1 MTALAPP
8 EQPSTR
14 TTALLVQR
22 RRSRGVVGR
31 VVPIVGLLT
40 AWWVVALVAA
50 PLRVIPTPWAVVA
63 AFVDDLSV
71 LPMNVGATLM
81 NAAVGYLVG
90 NAVAVLTAIL
100 FVQVPWTERVLLRIA
115 VMSFCVPLVAITPI
129 LVVVF
134 PGDVPK
140 QILAGLSVLFT
151 TLVSCLLGL
160 RSVNGATVDL
170 VRSMGGSDRVVLR
183 KARLMAMLPGLFAG
197 LQIAAPAAILGTILG
212 EYLGAARG
220 LGVMLVQAQSSFQ
233 VPRTWAVALTMSA
246 LAGLVYWAA
255 GLIGRLATPWVSRDV
270 STAVGQSIAT
280 ASGLRGGRSALAGLL
295 GLLGS
300 LAVIVAV
307 WWGAIL
313 AFDLSPYFAKTPLD
327 VVAFLFLDVSSGENR
342 AVILDGLAITLR
354 DAGVGYVIGTALAC
368 LVAVGIVMSTWVERT
383 VLPAAVVMRS
393 IPLVAM
399 TPLLALVF
407 GRGLLGVTVIVSLV
421 TFFPTLVSVA
431 AALRAAP
438 GVACDV
444 VVSMGGS
451 TAMVTRKVRLLYAL
465 PAIFASAR
473 IAVPGAFAG
482 ATLAEWLATGEGLG
496 SMLVRDYAASRFSAL
511 WSETVVVV
519 AVAVAL
525 YAVVSVVERPVVKR
539 FALGQG

>member
-14 TTALLVQR
+14 TSAVLIR
-22 RRSRGVVGR
+22 RRPRGLAGR
-31 VVPIVGLLT
+31 VVPILGLIAL
-40 AWWVVALVAA
+40 WWLVALVAA
-50 PLRVIPTPWAVVA
+50 PLRVVPTPWAVVA

-71 LPMNVGATLM
+71 LPMNVGATLA
-81 NAAVGYLVG
+81 NAGIGYVVG
-90 NAVAVLTAIL
+90 NAVAVLAAIL

-134 PGDVPK
+134 PGDMPK

-183 KARLMAMLPGLFAG
+183 KARLTAMLPGLFAG

-212 EYLGAARG
+212 EYLGASRG

-246 LAGLVYWAA
+246 LAGLVYFAA
-255 GLIGRLATPWVSRDV
+255 GLIGRAATPWVSRDV

-280 ASGLRGGRSALAGLL
+280 ASGLRGGLSAVTALL

-300 LAVIVAV
+300 IAVVVAV

-327 VVAFLFLDVSSGENR
+327 VLTYLFADPDAAENR
-342 AVILDGLAITLR
+342 GLVLDGLAITLR

-368 LVAVGIVMSTWVERT
+368 LVAVGIVLSRWVERT

-438 GVACDV
+438 VLACDL

-525 YAVVSVVERPVVKR
+525 YALVSVVERPVVRR
-539 FALGQG
+539 FAAGQG

>member
-14 TTALLVQR
+14 TSAVLIR
-22 RRSRGVVGR
+22 RRPRGVVGR
-31 VVPIVGLLT
+31 VVPILGLIAL
-40 AWWVVALVAA
+40 WWLVALVAA
-50 PLRVIPTPWAVVA
+50 PLRVVPTPWAVVG

-71 LPMNVGATLM
+71 LPMNVGATLA
-81 NAAVGYLVG
+81 NAGIGYVVG
-90 NAVAVLTAIL
+90 NAVAVLAAIL

-134 PGDVPK
+134 PGDMPK

-183 KARLMAMLPGLFAG
+183 KARLTAMLPGLFAG

-212 EYLGAARG
+212 EYLGASRG

-246 LAGLVYWAA
+246 LAGLVYFAA
-255 GLIGRLATPWVSRDV
+255 GLIGRAATPWVSRDV

-280 ASGLRGGRSALAGLL
+280 ASGLRGGRSAVTALL

-300 LAVIVAV
+300 IAVVVAV

-327 VVAFLFLDVSSGENR
+327 VLTHLFADPDAAENR
-342 AVILDGLAITLR
+342 GLILDGLAITLR

-368 LVAVGIVMSTWVERT
+368 LVAVGIVLSRWVERT

-438 GVACDV
+438 VLACDL

-525 YAVVSVVERPVVKR
+525 YALVSIVERPVVR
-539 FALGQG
+539 HFATGQG

>member
-1 MTALAPP
+1 VTALAPP

-14 TTALLVQR
+14 TSAVLIR
-22 RRSRGVVGR
+22 RRPRGVVGR
-31 VVPIVGLLT
+31 VVPILGLIAL
-40 AWWVVALVAA
+40 WWLVALVAA
-50 PLRVIPTPWAVVA
+50 PLRVVPTPWAVVG

-71 LPMNVGATLM
+71 LPMNVGATLA
-81 NAAVGYLVG
+81 NAGIGYVVG
-90 NAVAVLTAIL
+90 NAVAVLAAIL

-134 PGDVPK
+134 PGDMPK

-183 KARLMAMLPGLFAG
+183 KARLTAMLPGLFAG

-212 EYLGAARG
+212 EYLGASRG

-255 GLIGRLATPWVSRDV
+255 GLIGRAATPWVSRDV

-280 ASGLRGGRSALAGLL
+280 ASGLRGGRSAVTALL

-300 LAVIVAV
+300 IAVVVAV

-327 VVAFLFLDVSSGENR
+327 VLTHLFADPDAAENR
-342 AVILDGLAITLR
+342 GLILDGLAITLR

-368 LVAVGIVMSTWVERT
+368 LVALGIVLSRWVERT

-438 GVACDV
+438 VLACDL

-525 YAVVSVVERPVVKR
+525 YALVSIVERPVVR
-539 FALGQG
+539 HFATGQG

>member
-1 MTALAPP
+1 MTALAPAAR
-8 EQPSTR
+8 PSTR
-14 TTALLVQR
+14 TSAVLIR
-22 RRSRGVVGR
+22 RRPRGAVGR
-31 VVPIVGLLT
+31 VVPILGLIAL
-40 AWWVVALVAA
+40 WWLVALVAA
-50 PLRVIPTPWAVVA
+50 PLRVVPTPWAVVA

-71 LPMNVGATLM
+71 LPMNVGATLA
-81 NAAVGYLVG
+81 NAGIGYVVG
-90 NAVAVLTAIL
+90 NAVAVLAAIL

-134 PGDVPK
+134 PGDMPK

-183 KARLMAMLPGLFAG
+183 KARLTAMLPGLFAG

-212 EYLGAARG
+212 EYLGASRG

-246 LAGLVYWAA
+246 LAGLVYFAA
-255 GLIGRLATPWVSRDV
+255 GLIGRAATPWVSRDV

-280 ASGLRGGRSALAGLL
+280 ASGLRGGRSAVTALL

-300 LAVIVAV
+300 IAVVVAV

-327 VVAFLFLDVSSGENR
+327 VLTHLFAAPDAAANR
-342 AVILDGLAITLR
+342 GLILDGLAITLR

-368 LVAVGIVMSTWVERT
+368 LVAVGIVLSRWVERT

-438 GVACDV
+438 VLACDL

-525 YAVVSVVERPVVKR
+525 YALVSVVERPVVRR
-539 FALGQG
+539 FAAGQG

>member
-14 TTALLVQR
+14 TSAVLIR
-22 RRSRGVVGR
+22 RRPRGVVGR
-31 VVPIVGLLT
+31 VIPILGLIAL
-40 AWWVVALVAA
+40 WWAVALLAA

-63 AFVDDLSV
+63 AFVGDLSV
-71 LPMNVGATLM
+71 LPMNVGATLA
-81 NAAVGYLVG
+81 NAGIGYVVG
-90 NAVAVLTAIL
+90 NAVAVLAAIL

-134 PGDVPK
+134 PGDMPK

-183 KARLMAMLPGLFAG
+183 KARLTAMLPGLFAG

-255 GLIGRLATPWVSRDV
+255 GLIGRAATPWVSRDV
-270 STAVGQSIAT
+270 STAVGQSIAS
-280 ASGLRGGRSALAGLL
+280 ASGLRGGRGAVSALL

-300 LAVIVAV
+300 VAVVVAV

-327 VVAFLFLDVSSGENR
+327 VLTYLFADPDAAANR
-342 AVILDGLAITLR
+342 ALILDGLAITLR

-368 LVAVGIVMSTWVERT
+368 LVAVGIVLSRWVERT

-438 GVACDV
+438 VLACDL

-525 YAVVSVVERPVVKR
+525 YALVSLVERPVVRR
-539 FALGQG
+539 FAAGQG

>member
-14 TTALLVQR
+14 TSAVLIR
-22 RRSRGVVGR
+22 RRPRGAVGR
-31 VVPIVGLLT
+31 VVPILGLIAL
-40 AWWVVALVAA
+40 WWLVALVAA
-50 PLRVIPTPWAVVA
+50 PLRVVPTPWAVVG

-71 LPMNVGATLM
+71 LPMNVGATLA
-81 NAAVGYLVG
+81 NTGIGYVVG
-90 NAVAVLTAIL
+90 NAVAVLAAIL

-134 PGDVPK
+134 PGDMPK

-183 KARLMAMLPGLFAG
+183 KARLTAMLPGLFAG

-212 EYLGAARG
+212 EYLGASRG

-246 LAGLVYWAA
+246 LAGLVYFAA
-255 GLIGRLATPWVSRDV
+255 GLIGRAATPWVSRDV

-280 ASGLRGGRSALAGLL
+280 ASGLRGGRSAVTALL

-300 LAVIVAV
+300 IAVVVAV

-313 AFDLSPYFAKTPLD
+313 AFGLSPYFAKTPLD
-327 VVAFLFLDVSSGENR
+327 VLTHLFADPDAAENR
-342 AVILDGLAITLR
+342 GLILDGLAITLR

-368 LVAVGIVMSTWVERT
+368 LVAVGIVLSRWVERT

-438 GVACDV
+438 VLACDL

-525 YAVVSVVERPVVKR
+525 YALVSVVERPVVRR
-539 FALGQG
+539 FAVGQG

>member
-14 TTALLVQR
+14 TSAVLIR
-22 RRSRGVVGR
+22 RRPRGVVGR
-31 VVPIVGLLT
+31 VVPILGLIAL
-40 AWWVVALVAA
+40 WWLVALAAA
-50 PLRVIPTPWAVVA
+50 PLRVIPTPWAVVG

-71 LPMNVGATLM
+71 LPMNVGATLA
-81 NAAVGYLVG
+81 NAGIGYVVG
-90 NAVAVLTAIL
+90 NAVAVLAAIL

-134 PGDVPK
+134 PGDMPK

-183 KARLMAMLPGLFAG
+183 KARLTAMLPGLFAG

-212 EYLGAARG
+212 EYLGASRG

-255 GLIGRLATPWVSRDV
+255 GLIGRAATPWVSRDV

-280 ASGLRGGRSALAGLL
+280 ASGLRGGRSAVTALL

-300 LAVIVAV
+300 IAVVVAV

-327 VVAFLFLDVSSGENR
+327 VLTHLFADPDAAENR
-342 AVILDGLAITLR
+342 GLILDGLAITLR

-368 LVAVGIVMSTWVERT
+368 LVAVGIVLSRWVERT

-438 GVACDV
+438 VLACDL

-525 YAVVSVVERPVVKR
+525 YALVSIVERPVVR
-539 FALGQG
+539 HFATGQG

>member
-14 TTALLVQR
+14 TSAVLIR
-22 RRSRGVVGR
+22 RRPRGVVGR
-31 VVPIVGLLT
+31 VVPILGLIAL
-40 AWWVVALVAA
+40 WWLVALAAA

-71 LPMNVGATLM
+71 LPMNVGATLA
-81 NAAVGYLVG
+81 NAGIGYVVG
-90 NAVAVLTAIL
+90 NAVAVLAAIL

-134 PGDVPK
+134 PGDMPK

-183 KARLMAMLPGLFAG
+183 KARLTAMLPGLFAG

-212 EYLGAARG
+212 EYLGASRG

-255 GLIGRLATPWVSRDV
+255 GLIGRAATPWVSRDV

-280 ASGLRGGRSALAGLL
+280 ASGLRGGRSAVTALL

-300 LAVIVAV
+300 IAVVVAV

-327 VVAFLFLDVSSGENR
+327 VLTHLFADPDAAANR
-342 AVILDGLAITLR
+342 GLILDGLAITLR

-368 LVAVGIVMSTWVERT
+368 LVAVGIVLSRWVERT

-438 GVACDV
+438 VLACDL

-525 YAVVSVVERPVVKR
+525 YALVSIVERPVVR
-539 FALGQG
+539 HFATGQG